1 MSTRR
6 YPTLLDIAGRADV
19 SVATVGRALQENPMS
34 RVSPEIVERVRVIAE
49 EFGYVPNAAARTLRG
64 APPTTV
70 GLIIGDML
78 DPYFGQIGA
87 AVTEE
92 ANSLAKLAL
101 VANMQRDPV
110 RELEWCERLWHHRV
124 GGLILA
130 GGGFDQQTY
139 RSELKVLLERM
150 VRSGT
155 KVIAL
160 SPRNLDIPFISVD
173 NSQVGRL
180 AAHRVLHAG
189 HRRVGLVFG
198 PESLATRERV
208 IAIEEHL
215 ANAGAQW
222 TRVSGGYSAS
232 TGAEAADFFMQSPHP
247 PTVIISGSDSIAV
260 GCQQRLYE
268 LGYSVPADVSVT
280 SIGSTILGRM
290 ATPRIAS
297 IDLKTTEAGRA
308 AVRHLFAGEAD
319 PVPTISAEL
328 VEGSSLGLL
337 TTGR

>member
-1 MSTRR
+1 MDTRR
-6 YPTLLDIAGRADV
+6 YPTLADIAERAQV
-19 SVATVGRALQENPMS
+19 SVATAGRALQENPKNLV
-34 RVSPEIVERVRVIAE
+34 RPEVVERVRDAAR
-49 EFGYVPNAAARTLRG
+49 EFGYVPNAVARSLRG
-64 APPTTV
+64 ASPATV

-92 ANSLAKLAL
+92 ANSLSKLAL
-101 VANMQRDPV
+101 VANIQRDPL
-110 RELEWCERLWHHRV
+110 RELEWCERLWRQRV

-130 GGGFDQQTY
+130 GGGFDQNTY
-139 RSELKVLLERM
+139 QAELKDLLERM
-150 VRSGT
+150 IRSGT
-155 KVIAL
+155 RVIAL
-160 SPRNLDIPFISVD
+160 SHRNLGIPYISVD

-208 IAIEEHL
+208 VAIEDHL
-215 ANAGAQW
+215 DRRGASWTMVSRGYNA
-222 TRVSGGYSAS
+222 SA
-232 TGAEAADFFMQSPHP
+232 GAEAADVFMQSPQP
-247 PTVIISGSDSIAV
+247 PTAIIAGSDSIAV

-268 LGYSVPADVSVT
+268 LGYRVPTDVSVT
-280 SIGSTILGRM
+280 SIGATVLGRM

-297 IDLKTTEAGRA
+297 VDLKTTEAGRA
-308 AVRHLFAGEAD
+308 AVRHLFSD
-319 PVPTISAEL
+319 DSDDLPSLSAEL

-337 TTGR
+337 AAER